1 MLVIEIKTLVDITN
15 TNVIRLRPGLQLEH
29 DQYRNFTTLKQ
40 CLELRS
46 NIIPTSDSFVESVD
60 ITDMGFGGQY
70 TGEHNVWTFRFSPE
84 RQGAYASNYDPIAS
98 LYNDIH
104 GVPIIQKLHESINID
119 MAIFDLRDPATRNTI
134 IKALQGTL

>member
-1 MLVIEIKTLVDITN
+1 MLVIEIQTLIDITN

-46 NIIPTSDSFVESVD
+46 NILYETDPQLETRDVRD
-60 ITDMGFGGQY
+60 IGFGSKFKGKQKI
-70 TGEHNVWTFRFSPE
+70 WTFKFSPE
-84 RQGAYASNYDPIAS
+84 REGAYSSNYDPIAT
-98 LYNDIH
+98 LADDIH

-119 MAIFDLRDPATRNTI
+119 KAIFDLRDPATRNTI
-134 IKALQGTL
+134 ITAIQGTI